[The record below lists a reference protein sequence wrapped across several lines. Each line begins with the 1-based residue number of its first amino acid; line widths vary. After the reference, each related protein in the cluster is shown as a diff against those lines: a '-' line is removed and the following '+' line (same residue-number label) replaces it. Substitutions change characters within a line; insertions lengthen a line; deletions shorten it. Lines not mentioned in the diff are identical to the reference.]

1 MSSVQVHGQV
11 AAPGVPFVFV
21 DERGQPFDASTFGKY
36 FGGMIQ
42 RVAGIPERV
51 LPRSVRY
58 IFSTQAG
65 DGAITDEQQWDVAV
79 IMGYTKRMMKG

>member
-1 MSSVQVHGQV
+1 MQIHGQV
-11 AAPGVPFVFV
+11 AAPGVAYVFV
-21 DERGQPFDASTFGKY
+21 DERGQPFGTSTFGTY
-36 FGGMIQ
+36 FGAMIQ
-42 RVAGIPERV
+42 RETCIPERV

-79 IMGYTKRMMKG
+79 IMGYSKRMMKG